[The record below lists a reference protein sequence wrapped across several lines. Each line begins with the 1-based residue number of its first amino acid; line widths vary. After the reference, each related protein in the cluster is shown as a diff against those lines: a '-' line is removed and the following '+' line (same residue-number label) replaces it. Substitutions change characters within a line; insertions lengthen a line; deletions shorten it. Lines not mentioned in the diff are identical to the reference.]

1 MGRTY
6 CSIHVWS
13 TEPVANGDFHF
24 QSFSSGWQTY
34 LPECDDFSDPE
45 VAQKIAR
52 KISKS
57 TQAPVLWFYEAD
69 GDFLCLK
76 FYLDGK
82 QFASYSGDGI
92 GPNKNLFQ
100 IPQLIGYE
108 EGQKR
113 RFSRI
118 LNCSDPEL
126 QIPLLEEFFGVC
138 LLPVPEW
145 PEEDAPSVSRTR
157 GDSRFREFAEAEKLL
172 MGKHAPVRAEI
183 VQELEGILR
192 DADWEYQWF
201 PESPKGPLP
210 HFRTHYYL
218 LSKARATDGESVPVC
233 FRNGKI
239 ERISPEEMRRE
250 GADQPYLH
258 RWIGEDPRYRQEFC
272 PDRLVFADTAPAAY
286 AGREMRLPGGF
297 YGLGFDG
304 KERLVL
310 HDDRQT
316 FAIVDENLKIVAKQR
331 LKGDIR
337 DIDGDYILTAA
348 EKGITGTIRVYRIVD
363 GKNTNHSAMGGI

>member
-45 VAQKIAR
+45 VAQTIAR

-100 IPQLIGYE
+100 IPQLIGYAD
-108 EGQKR
+108 GQKR
-113 RFSRI
+113 RLSKI
-118 LNCSDPEL
+118 LNCSDADFQVL
-126 QIPLLEEFFGVC
+126 LLEEFFGVC
-138 LLPVPEW
+138 LLPFPEL
-145 PEEDAPSVSRTR
+145 PEEDISSLSRTR
-157 GDSRFREFAEAEKLL
+157 GDTYFQQYLEAEKALT
-172 MGKHAPVRAEI
+172 GRHAAIQAEL
-183 VQELEGILR
+183 VQELEGILE
-192 DADWEYQWF
+192 DSDWEHVWF
-201 PESPKGPLP
+201 PETEEAEPLP
-210 HFRTHYYL
+210 HFKEHYYL
-218 LSKARATDGESVPVC
+218 LRKARMTGIAGVPVC

-239 ERISPEEMRRE
+239 EFISQEEMKRD
-250 GADQPYLH
+250 GADRSYPH
-258 RWIGEDPRYRQEFC
+258 RWIGEDPRYRQEFY
-272 PDRLVFADTAPAAY
+272 PNRLLFADTAPAVY
-286 AGREMRLPGGF
+286 AGKEMRLPRGR

-310 HDDRQT
+310 HDDGSV
-316 FAIVDENLKIVAKQR
+316 FAIVDENGRILAKQR
-331 LKGDIR
+331 L
-337 DIDGDYILTAA
+337 A
-348 EKGITGTIRVYRIVD
+348 GTIRDLDGDDILTTEEKGVVGIIRVYHIYDRED
-363 GKNTNHSAMGGI
+363 A